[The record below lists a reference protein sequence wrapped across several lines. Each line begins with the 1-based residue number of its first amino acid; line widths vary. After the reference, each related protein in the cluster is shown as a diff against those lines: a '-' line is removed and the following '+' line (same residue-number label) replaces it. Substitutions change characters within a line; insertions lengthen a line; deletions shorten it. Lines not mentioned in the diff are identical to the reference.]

1 MVPAARAYSELD
13 GALRPLPGL
22 CHHIPHG
29 KVVPRESD
37 RHRLGLPRLE
47 HHVREALENRRW
59 LPRGCRMVHVQ
70 LRNLIASVSDVHRA
84 CVCRPAH
91 LDTCNVA
98 GVLHLERHV
107 VSRFMKPVRLS
118 ICLISSAQEYT
129 HHKAADEPSPV
140 GLGVLDS
147 HFLIWL
153 PAKSFSI
160 SLTFKFEYVN
170 VV

>member
-59 LPRGCRMVHVQ
+59 LSRGSRMVHVQ
-70 LRNLIASVSDVHRA
+70 LRNLIVWVLMTQGRA
-84 CVCRPAH
+84 C
-91 LDTCNVA
+91 
-98 GVLHLERHV
+98 
-107 VSRFMKPVRLS
+107 MRL
-118 ICLISSAQEYT
+118 
-129 HHKAADEPSPV
+129 
-140 GLGVLDS
+140 
-147 HFLIWL
+147 
-153 PAKSFSI
+153 
-160 SLTFKFEYVN
+160 
-170 VV
+170 